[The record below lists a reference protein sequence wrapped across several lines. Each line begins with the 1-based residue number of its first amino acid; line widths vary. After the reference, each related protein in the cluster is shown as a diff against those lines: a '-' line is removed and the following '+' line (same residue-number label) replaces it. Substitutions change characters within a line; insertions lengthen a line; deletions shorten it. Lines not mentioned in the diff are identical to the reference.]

1 MSQRTVLHLW
11 ATTSLLSASA
21 QQAPSSVASRTA
33 KIHIGQTVACRELLV
48 FIPTDRITRQ
58 LCDYRVEKGGCD
70 GRPCGATRKPGTS
83 HPVTSI
89 FLWALRSSHIVVVR
103 ISADVADMENDSFFP
118 DSSTVAASQP
128 VRKHMARR
136 TAEGGRRDAY
146 RRRHHL
152 SKISVRS

>member
-58 LCDYRVEKGGCD
+58 LCDYRVEKRRMRRPAVWRNTEARHVASSDEHFFVGSSLVTYC
-70 GRPCGATRKPGTS
+70 GRSDLCGRRRHGERQFLPRFFHRRREPARAEAYGTS
-83 HPVTSI
+83 HCRRWPPRCVQKTP
-89 FLWALRSSHIVVVR
+89 
-103 ISADVADMENDSFFP
+103 SFK
-118 DSSTVAASQP
+118 QN
-128 VRKHMARR
+128 
-136 TAEGGRRDAY
+136 
-146 RRRHHL
+146 
-152 SKISVRS
+152 IC